1 MTVSSHLDDARNKLE
16 DLSGIVL
23 KPGENPYS
31 AFLNA
36 CNNDP
41 AELQKLYAAHRIK
54 RNAQQK
60 DKFLASDFKE
70 LVIDQFLLKLERPLA
85 DEPRYRDPRNCFVF
99 WARPPEHIIQ
109 LAAKIQALLKKVAPG
124 EGNPSE

>member
-1 MTVSSHLDDARNKLE
+1 MTVPATLDDARNKLE

-31 AFLNA
+31 AFIHA
-36 CNNDP
+36 CNDDP

-60 DKFLASDFKE
+60 EKFISSDFKE
-70 LVIDQFLLKLERPLA
+70 LVIDQHILRLERPEV
-85 DEPRYRDPRNCFVF
+85 EPGFRDTRNCLVF
-99 WARPPEHIIQ
+99 WSRPPEHIIK
-109 LAAKIQALLKKVAPG
+109 LAAKIQQMLKDVAPG
-124 EGNPSE
+124 E